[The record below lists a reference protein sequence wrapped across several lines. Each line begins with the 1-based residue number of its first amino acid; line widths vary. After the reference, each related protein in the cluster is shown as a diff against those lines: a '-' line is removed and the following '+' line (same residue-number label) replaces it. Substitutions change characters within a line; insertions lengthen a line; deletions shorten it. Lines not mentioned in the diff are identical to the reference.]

1 MKSDAIL
8 KITWAIKK
16 NRRGWIEEQRMNE
29 ITKNQI
35 PIQKKKKNS
44 TMSKITLTVCDLHL
58 LIKRQRLLG

>member
-35 PIQKKKKNS
+35 TIQKKKNS
-44 TMSKITLTVCDLHL
+44 TVSKITLTVCDLHL

>member
-35 PIQKKKKNS
+35 PIQKKKNS